1 MFINKIFIYL
11 IVYFQLKERVVPSM
25 QEYIAIYLWDD
36 GKYFKSTFCLLECGD
51 IFFACQTTRGMEM
64 SKCRGTNIFIFLE
77 GEKCSLWM
85 NTRKKPIT
93 LFQSN
98 NDRTDL
104 IPYTSFFNT
113 ACCMQ
118 LPSWSINPKCIRAY
132 SISILGRLTP
142 YYLYFPHPK
151 IDEMLKL
158 VRVWYG
164 SGVTQEGHAIFWTYG
179 WFGIKLSIRTTST
192 YCLELSI

>member
-1 MFINKIFIYL
+1 
-11 IVYFQLKERVVPSM
+11 M

-36 GKYFKSTFCLLECGD
+36 GKYFKSTVCLLECGD

-64 SKCRGTNIFIFLE
+64 SKCRDTNIFIFLE
-77 GEKCSLWM
+77 GEKCSLRM

-104 IPYTSFFNT
+104 IPNTSVFNT

-118 LPSWSINPKCIRAY
+118 LRSWSINPNVY
-132 SISILGRLTP
+132 DYTISSLGRLTLS
-142 YYLYFPHPK
+142 YLYFPHPK

-179 WFGIKLSIRTTST
+179 LFVIKLSIRTTTNT